1 MPICPDKVHVH
12 QCVKMEI
19 GELVEFDETCSWR
32 EIRFF
37 DKDGNKFTVDVFPLE
52 HDFIIQVESMNKM
65 PDHITDSPDED
76 EPQVWDVPEYKP
88 YQPPEDS
95 FEEQRQQK
103 VDDLKSTVID
113 IARTPGEKW

>member
-76 EPQVWDVPEYKP
+76 EPQVWDAPE
-88 YQPPEDS
+88 EDN